1 MIQCPK
7 CGRMT
12 AAQSIYDTVV
22 RCYAVDCEYTKP
34 KSKENFHLRLE
45 RLLAELR
52 ILQQEC
58 QECNK

>member
-1 MIQCPK
+1 
-7 CGRMT
+7 MT

-34 KSKENFHLRLE
+34 KSKENFHLRLK

-52 ILQQEC
+52 ILQQEY
-58 QECNK
+58 QEFIK